1 MQQNPDGKKTQAK
14 GQEEQR
20 YLRILIPAVI
30 VVFVLYLIFSI
41 WIGLRNPYTFTA
53 AYTDTMEDSA
63 PASGWV
69 VRSEQP
75 IPAAEGLTQIER
87 EENEKVAK
95 DAVIAIIYQDEAYQ
109 EHQAELL
116 QTRSDL
122 GSMQY
127 ATYRESPSGVALE
140 NQMRAAMTALRTASS
155 SGNYTNLEDQADTY
169 RKLVLRREYLVSNEA
184 AAAMDQWGWQ
194 LNQRY
199 KELQNSS
206 GGVTTITAAAA
217 GSFSTQMDGYE
228 TLLSPDDLDGVSP
241 AGLAAFGD
249 LTPLNDSG
257 YLGKLI
263 TSTQWYYAVTME
275 AEPAQ
280 QLQAGKTVQIY
291 FDALATT
298 LNMTVE
304 TVGEPQDG
312 QVVVIFRSAQNEEE
326 AAGLRQESCRVV
338 FRTREGIR
346 VPKKAVYIVRDEE
359 DGTEETGVYV
369 ALGYTARFRPVSIVA
384 EDESSYLVEP
394 DPVDE
399 TDKRILNTGDDI
411 VVSSVELYDGKV
423 VR

>member
-1 MQQNPDGKKTQAK
+1 MQENPDGKKTQATQ
-14 GQEEQR
+14 QEDQR

-122 GSMQY
+122 GALQY
-127 ATYRESPSGVALE
+127 ATYSESPSGVALD
-140 NQMRAAMTALRTASS
+140 NQMRAAMIALSTAAS
-155 SGNYTNLEDQADTY
+155 SGNYTNLE
-169 RKLVLRREYLVSNEA
+169 EYLVSNEA

-199 KELQNSS
+199 RELQNSS

-241 AGLAAFGD
+241 SGLAAFGD

-263 TSTQWYYAVTME
+263 TSTQWYYAVAME

-280 QLQAGKTVQIY
+280 QLQYGKGVQIY

-298 LNMTVE
+298 LDMTVE

-326 AAGLRQESCRVV
+326 A
-338 FRTREGIR
+338 
-346 VPKKAVYIVRDEE
+346 
-359 DGTEETGVYV
+359 
-369 ALGYTARFRPVSIVA
+369 
-384 EDESSYLVEP
+384 DESSYLVKP
-394 DPVDE
+394 APKDE
-399 TDKRILNTGDDI
+399 TDQRILNTGDDI